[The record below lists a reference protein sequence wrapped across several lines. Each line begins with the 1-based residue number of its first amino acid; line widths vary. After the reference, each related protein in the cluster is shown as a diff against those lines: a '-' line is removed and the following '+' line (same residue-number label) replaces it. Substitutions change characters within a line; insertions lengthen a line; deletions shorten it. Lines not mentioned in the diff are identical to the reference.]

1 MHHGFRATVQ
11 LEGEPRPLPPAVGGC
26 AHGSGRM
33 DERRQDQTVV
43 SSGRSGTF
51 QPISSHPR

>member
-1 MHHGFRATVQ
+1 MHHSFAAAVQ
-11 LEGEPRPLPPAVGGC
+11 LGGEPRPLARAVGGC
-26 AHGSGRM
+26 AGGSGRM
-33 DERRQDQTVV
+33 DDLRQDQARV